1 MPVFLDY
8 HPIPELPTDV
18 VHRVLTE
25 ARRRRYDRAGVRYLD
40 LYCGHDDRVY
50 CVVEAPHAQAVQ
62 QAHAA
67 LGVPCRAARLV
78 PGVDAQRPRSTDQDA
93 IRRAIMDF
101 AAETTLAELLEE

>member
-8 HPIPELPTDV
+8 HPIPELPTDL

-25 ARRRRYDRAGVRYLD
+25 ARRRGYDRAGVRYLD

-50 CVVEAPHAQAVQ
+50 CVVEAPNQHAVQ
-62 QAHAA
+62 MAHAD
-67 LGVPCRAARLV
+67 LGLPCREVRLV
-78 PGVDAQRPRSTDQDA
+78 AGVDAQRPRSTDQEV

-101 AAETTLAELLEE
+101 AAETAMAELLED